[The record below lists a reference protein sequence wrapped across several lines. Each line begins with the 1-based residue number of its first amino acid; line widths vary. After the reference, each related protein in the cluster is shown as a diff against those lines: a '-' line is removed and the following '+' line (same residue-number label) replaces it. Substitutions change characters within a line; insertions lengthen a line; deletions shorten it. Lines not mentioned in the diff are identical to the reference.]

1 MHPPLLVGAWQERS
15 PGGHGNLE
23 VLNIRYMIIRNNR
36 TIFKTLLGYQL
47 YSGSD
52 LAITREDPG
61 ILESVCVCGGGGLQG
76 P

>member
-1 MHPPLLVGAWQERS
+1 M
-15 PGGHGNLE
+15 E

-61 ILESVCVCGGGGLQG
+61 ILESVCVCGGGGGLQG
-76 P
+76 PRKGSSVRIYKHDKHL